1 MTDST
6 LINTGASLFERISNP
21 ILAILLFLLFGV
33 IYMLF
38 KSNNDKT
45 KRIEAIQLGKETE
58 IKELNK
64 ILIEVRASDIEMLT
78 ELKNIISHYIEV
90 EKINTDNVKTS
101 SELLRRNNEILIQ
114 LVAKVEYSIKKI
126 S

>member
-6 LINTGASLFERISNP
+6 LISTGASLFERISNP

-45 KRIEAIQLGKETE
+45 KRIESIQLGKETE

-64 ILIEVRASDIEMLT
+64 ILLEVRASDIEMLT

-90 EKINTDNVKTS
+90 EKISTENANS
-101 SELLRRNNEILIQ
+101 RAEILRRNNELLIQ
-114 LVAKVEYSIKKI
+114 LAAKIEYSIKKI
-126 S
+126 